1 MRVTLIL
8 LLGIQAF
15 VTRAQTLG
23 GNATYKFL
31 KLPASPVL
39 TALGGVSTSYI
50 LDDVSLA
57 MSNPALLNREVHSQ
71 LGLSFNS
78 FFAGVKAYNLAG
90 SYHHDKLHT
99 TLGGGVFYIDY
110 GKTAQTDASGNVEGE
125 FRPKDYVLQVAASR
139 NYLEKWRYGLVT
151 KFIQSNYGQYRSSGL
166 AFDFGLLYSDT
177 SNRFSFGVLA
187 KNMGFQLSSYEVYK
201 EDLPFDLQIGVTKR
215 LAKAPLGF
223 SITAQQIHLWDLT
236 YQDTVFNTENN
247 FPSYT
252 SAFNEFFNHFVFAT
266 HVYLSNNIQL
276 HVGYN
281 RLRRVELNLGSSGN
295 GLNGFS
301 GGVVAR
307 FRKLHIQ
314 YARAYFQRSYAYNQ
328 IGINLFMNQ
337 LVGEGKL

>member
-1 MRVTLIL
+1 LRCTLIL
-8 LLGIQAF
+8 LLIIQAF
-15 VTRAQTLG
+15 VAKAQTLG
-23 GNATYKFL
+23 GNAAYNFL

-39 TALGGVSTSYI
+39 TAVGGVNTSYVS
-50 LDDVSLA
+50 DDVSLA
-57 MSNPALLNREVHSQ
+57 MNNPALLNKEVHSQ

-90 SYHHDKLHT
+90 SYYHDKLHT
-99 TLGGGVFYIDY
+99 SFGGAVFYLDY
-110 GKTAQTDASGNVEGE
+110 GKTMQADASGNVEGE
-125 FRPKDYVLQVAASR
+125 FRPKDYVLQVAAAR

-151 KFIQSNYGQYRSSGL
+151 KFIHSDYGQFQSSGV

-177 SNRFSFGVLA
+177 SNLVSFGVLA
-187 KNMGFQLSSYEVYK
+187 KNMGFQLSTFDGNK

-223 SITAQQIHLWDLT
+223 SLTAHQIHLWDLT

-247 FPSYT
+247 FS
-252 SAFNEFFNHFVFAT
+252 SANSAIHELFNHFVFAT

-281 RLRRVELNLGSSGN
+281 RLRRIELNLGSSGN

-301 GGVVAR
+301 GGIDAR

-328 IGINLFMNQ
+328 IGINLIMNQ
-337 LVGEGKL
+337 LVREGKL